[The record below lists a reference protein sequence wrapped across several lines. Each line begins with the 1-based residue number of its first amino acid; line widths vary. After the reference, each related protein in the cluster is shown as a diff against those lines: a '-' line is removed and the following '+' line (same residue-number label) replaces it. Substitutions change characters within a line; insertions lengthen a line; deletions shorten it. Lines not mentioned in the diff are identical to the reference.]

1 MQAAGKPDPHRD
13 NLDTREV
20 DRFAAL
26 SSRWWDKE
34 GEFRPLH
41 QIGAARL
48 AFIREAVGDHFAIGA
63 RKVRALDGLKVLD
76 VGCGGGL
83 ICEPLARLGGSITG
97 IDPGEENIAVA
108 SAHAREQGLAIDYR
122 ATRVED
128 IAAAGEL
135 FDVTVCLEVIE
146 HVPDPA
152 AFVAACAQT
161 VRPGGLMIVSTI
173 NRTLK
178 AYGLAI
184 IAAEHLLRWLPR
196 GTHQWERF
204 VTSEELKAALLD
216 CGLESPR
223 MAGLVYDPL
232 RDRWL
237 VGNDTDVNYIAS
249 AAKPEALGANG

>member
-1 MQAAGKPDPHRD
+1 MQAGGKPDPYGN
-13 NLDTREV
+13 NLDSREV

-26 SSRWWDKE
+26 SSKWWDQE

-41 QIGAARL
+41 QIGTARL
-48 AFIREAVGDHFAIGA
+48 SFIRDAVGDHFGIDP
-63 RKVRALDGLKVLD
+63 RKVRALAGLKVLD

-108 SAHAREQGLAIDYR
+108 SAHAKEQGLAIDYR

-128 IAAAGEL
+128 LAAAGEL
-135 FDVTVCLEVIE
+135 FEVTTCLEVIE
-146 HVPDPA
+146 HVPDPTA
-152 AFVAACAQT
+152 LVAACAKT

-184 IAAEHLLRWLPR
+184 IAAEHLLGWLPK
-196 GTHQWERF
+196 GTHQYERF
-204 VTSEELKAALLD
+204 VTSEELKAALRD
-216 CGLESPR
+216 CGMENPR
-223 MAGLVYDPL
+223 LAGLVYEPL
-232 RDRWL
+232 RDRWS
-237 VGNDTDVNYIAS
+237 VCNDTDVNYIAA
-249 AAKPEALGANG
+249 AAKPETAVAST